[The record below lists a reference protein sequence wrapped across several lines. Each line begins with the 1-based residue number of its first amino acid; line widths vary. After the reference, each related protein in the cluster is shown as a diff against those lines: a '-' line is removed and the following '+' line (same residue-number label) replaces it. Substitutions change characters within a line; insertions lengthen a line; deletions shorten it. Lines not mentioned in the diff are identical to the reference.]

1 MIFQKLA
8 QWYRHKY
15 KRPQAPKDSPTAGPF
30 ATVLA
35 EHTTKPPRKLNPF
48 HHYLKLYY
56 ISRIKDKYNR
66 RYSLAKKQYDEAT
79 EVERTEQKLK
89 KPVPVQIRTE
99 IGREF
104 WMLES
109 SEFRDQIAKSADDAH
124 ERDMEEWEENQQTPK
139 TPQQFHQ

>member
-1 MIFQKLA
+1 
-8 QWYRHKY
+8 
-15 KRPQAPKDSPTAGPF
+15 
-30 ATVLA
+30 VLA

-56 ISRIKDKYNR
+56 ISRIKDEYNR

-109 SEFRDQIAKSADDAH
+109 LEGWTFLVRAEPTKGGEIL
-124 ERDMEEWEENQQTPK
+124 M
-139 TPQQFHQ
+139 F